1 MRKALLQRVKKLAIR
16 GHKMDKIKV
25 KDFNLEYTLECGQIF
40 RVYKTDDWY
49 NVNTRDKF
57 FKINQNGNELHFYG
71 AEKEFIIHFF
81 SLNENLPKILN
92 EINKDKYIDKAIKK
106 YRGLRIIKQ
115 DPWEC
120 LISFICSS
128 ASNIPR
134 IKSKLQA
141 ISRSFGKKLKLE
153 ETSYYTFPL
162 PGKINDYKKII
173 EAKTGFRARYILD
186 ANNSVNVK
194 HLNSLKTKP
203 YKFAKD
209 ELKKINGVG
218 DKVADC
224 ILLFSLGFN
233 QALPVDTWIKKTIQ
247 LLYFDNTN
255 ISNDKIREFGLEHF
269 GNYAG
274 YAQQYLYMYSRNDM
288 RTSNRL
294 KLWKNGMLEE

>member
-1 MRKALLQRVKKLAIR
+1 MGKVN
-16 GHKMDKIKV
+16 V
-25 KDFNLEYTLECGQIF
+25 KDFNLEHTLECGQIF
-40 RVYKTDDWY
+40 RIYKTDDWY
-49 NVNTRDKF
+49 YVNAQDKF
-57 FKINQNGNELHFYG
+57 FKINQIGKELNFHG
-71 AEKEFIIHFF
+71 VGKEFIIDFF

-106 YRGLRIIKQ
+106 YHGLRIIKQ

-141 ISRSFGKKLKLE
+141 ISKHFGKKLKLDE
-153 ETSYYTFPL
+153 ACYYAFPQ
-162 PGKINDYKKII
+162 PGKINNYKKILD
-173 EAKTGFRARYILD
+173 AKTGFRAKYILD
-186 ANNSVNVK
+186 ANNSVNVM

-203 YKFAKD
+203 YKIAKD

-224 ILLFSLGFN
+224 VLLFSLGFN

-255 ISNDKIREFGLEHF
+255 ISNGKIREFGLKYF

-274 YAQQYLYMYSRNDM
+274 YAQQYLYIYSRNDL
-288 RTSNRL
+288 RTSDRL
-294 KLWKNGMLEE
+294 KLWKNGMLDDRD

>member
-1 MRKALLQRVKKLAIR
+1 
-16 GHKMDKIKV
+16 MDKIKV
-25 KDFNLEYTLECGQIF
+25 KDFNLEHTLECGQIF
-40 RVYKTDDWY
+40 RIYKTDDWY
-49 NVNTRDKF
+49 NVNTQDKF
-57 FKINQNGNELHFYG
+57 FKINQIGNELHFHG

-81 SLNENLPKILN
+81 SLDENLPKILN

-141 ISRSFGKKLKLE
+141 IAQSFGKKFKLD
-153 ETSYYTFPL
+153 ETSYYTFPI
-162 PGKINDYKKII
+162 PGEINDYEKII
-173 EAKTGFRARYILD
+173 EAKTGFRAKYILD
-186 ANNSVNVK
+186 ANNTVNAK

-203 YKFAKD
+203 YKFAKN

-224 ILLFSLGFN
+224 VLLFSLGFS
-233 QALPVDTWIKKTIQ
+233 QALPVDTWIKKTFQ
-247 LLYFDNTN
+247 LLYFDENN
-255 ISNDKIREFGLEHF
+255 ISNDKIREFGLEYF
-269 GNYAG
+269 GNYTG
-274 YAQQYLYMYSRNDM
+274 YAQQYLYMYSRNDLH
-288 RTSNRL
+288 TSDRL
-294 KLWKNGMLEE
+294 KLWKNGMLNDQD